1 MTNTT
6 TLKTSRQY
14 PAPDVKMLW
23 GFAAARCGFPGCRVE
38 CVEKA
43 TAKDPA
49 VILGKIAHI
58 VAHGDKGPRADIS
71 LPVASRDRYDNWIL
85 LCGPHHDI
93 VDGQPNTYTVTNL
106 RTWKAEHEL
115 WVRESLASAMP
126 EVGFAELE
134 IVTKGILQDS
144 APSDVTF
151 TLTAPQEK
159 MRRNGLS
166 SRVGIRVT
174 MGLSKVHEVEAF
186 VASVVRVV
194 PAFAEDLKAGFTR
207 RYVQLQQDGISGD
220 GLFESLHDFASGGSR
235 DFTRQAAGLA
245 VLMYLFERCEVFE
258 P

>member
-1 MTNTT
+1 
-6 TLKTSRQY
+6 
-14 PAPDVKMLW
+14 MLW

-43 TAKDPA
+43 TDKDPA
-49 VILGKIAHI
+49 VVLGKIAHI
-58 VAHGDKGPRADIS
+58 AAHGDKGPRADRS
-71 LPVASRDRYDNWIL
+71 LALSARDRYDNWIL

-93 VDGQPNTYTVTNL
+93 VDGQPNTYTVNDL
-106 RTWKAEHEL
+106 KTWKAEHEL
-115 WVRESLASAMP
+115 WVRQSLAYALP

-134 IVTKGILQDS
+134 IVTKGILQNS
-144 APSDVTF
+144 TPGPVTF

-166 SRVGIRVT
+166 VRIAILVT
-174 MGLSKVHEVEAF
+174 MGLSKVQEVEAF
-186 VASVVRVV
+186 IASVVRVI

-207 RYVQLQQDGISGD
+207 RYAYLRQDGITGD
-220 GLFESLHDFASGGSR
+220 ALFESLHEFASGASR

>member
-1 MTNTT
+1 
-6 TLKTSRQY
+6 
-14 PAPDVKMLW
+14 MLW
-23 GFAAARCGFPGCRVE
+23 GFAAARCGFLGCRVE

-43 TAKDPA
+43 TEKDSA
-49 VILGKIAHI
+49 VVLGKIAHI
-58 VAHGDKGPRADIS
+58 VAHGDKGPRADSS
-71 LPVASRDRYDNWIL
+71 LPKAARDRYDNWIL

-93 VDGQPNTYTVTNL
+93 VDGQPNTYAVSDL
-106 RTWKAEHEL
+106 RTWKSIHEL
-115 WVRESLASAMP
+115 WVKESLAFAMP

-134 IVTKGILQDS
+134 IVTKGILQAS
-144 APSDVTF
+144 EPADVSF

-166 SRVGIRVT
+166 SRVAIRVT
-174 MGLSKVHEVEAF
+174 MGLSKVQEVEGF
-186 VASVVRVV
+186 IASVVRVI

-207 RYVQLQQDGISGD
+207 RYAQFRQEGIVGD

-245 VLMYLFERCEVFE
+245 VLMYLFERCDVFE